1 MSNTNVETSI
11 LDSFFVNDLGFN
23 YKFSINGLLD
33 DASLNILVN
42 NVFDYKYVSHG
53 SHYFYDLMIDSDPE
67 TINTIGGS
75 NYFPM
80 ADRNFLMGINLKF

>member
-11 LDSFFVNDLGFN
+11 LNSFVVNDLGFK

-33 DASLNILVN
+33 EVSLNILVN
-42 NVFDYKYVSHG
+42 NVFDYKYASHG
-53 SHYFYDLMIDSDPE
+53 NHYFYDLMIDSDPE